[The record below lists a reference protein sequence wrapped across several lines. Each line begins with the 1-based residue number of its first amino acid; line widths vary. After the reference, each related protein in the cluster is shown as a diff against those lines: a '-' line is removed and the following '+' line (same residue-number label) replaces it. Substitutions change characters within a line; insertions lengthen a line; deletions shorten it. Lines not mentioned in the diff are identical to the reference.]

1 MEPFFE
7 LVPLTEIFDF
17 TVLLVLYFLG
27 VFMVAFF
34 DEPHAPSPQLATIRP
49 ATKKSDMT
57 NFEPF
62 FISFIF
68 FIYFLIFK

>member
-17 TVLLVLYFLG
+17 TVLLVLYFFVG
-27 VFMVAFF
+27 YMVAFF
-34 DEPHAPSPQLATIRP
+34 DEPHAPNPQLATSKP
-49 ATKKSDMT
+49 ATKMSDIKH
-57 NFEPF
+57 FEPF
-62 FISFIF
+62 FISFIL